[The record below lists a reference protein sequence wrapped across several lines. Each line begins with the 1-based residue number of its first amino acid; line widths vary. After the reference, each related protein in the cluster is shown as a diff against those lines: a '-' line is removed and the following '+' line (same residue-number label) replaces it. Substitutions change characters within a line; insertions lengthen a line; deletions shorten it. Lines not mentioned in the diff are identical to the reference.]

1 MVESVWSE
9 QELVRRCKEGSE
21 AAYAELVRQ
30 HRQRLLNLAF
40 RLTNSRETA
49 EDVVQETFIAAF
61 RGMERFTPR
70 PALAPWIT
78 TICVRLAGRAG
89 ERRSAVRVASLD
101 QLAEMDSPTALTAL
115 FGGSD
120 GDGRDPHAA
129 AEASEL
135 RQALTGAI
143 ATLPYKQR
151 AAVVLRFVSGL
162 DYADAAQAMDV
173 PLNTYKSHLLRGTRQ
188 LRDALQPLMQRP
200 GGEPTGPT
208 DTTDAGSTGR
218 SDGGRAP
225 DRSIGQAIPVVGKIP
240 VVDEVPVAAPGA
252 IRPDRAVSV
261 RAAARQPTRSTR
273 LADDSTP

>member
-1 MVESVWSE
+1 VTGSVWSE

-49 EDVVQETFIAAF
+49 EDVVQETFLAAF

-89 ERRSAVRVASLD
+89 QRRSATRIASLD
-101 QLAEMDSPTALTAL
+101 QLAEMDSPAALTAL

-135 RQALTGAI
+135 RQALTSAI
-143 ATLPYKQR
+143 AALPYKQR
-151 AAVVLRFVSGL
+151 VAVVLRFVSSL

-173 PLNTYKSHLLRGTRQ
+173 PLNTYKSHLFRGTRQ
-188 LRDALQPLMQRP
+188 LRDVLLPLMRRGEEP
-200 GGEPTGPT
+200 IEPTGTGPGAH
-208 DTTDAGSTGR
+208 DGDHSADGSR
-218 SDGGRAP
+218 SSE
-225 DRSIGQAIPVVGKIP
+225 RSIGRAIPVAQEVP
-240 VVDEVPVAAPGA
+240 VVDEIAAAAPA
-252 IRPDRAVSV
+252 PV
-261 RAAARQPTRSTR
+261 QPTRAIRS
-273 LADDSTP
+273 A

>member
-1 MVESVWSE
+1 MTESVWSE

-49 EDVVQETFIAAF
+49 EDVVQETFLAAF

-78 TICVRLAGRAG
+78 TICVRLAGRAA
-89 ERRSAVRVASLD
+89 ERRSSTRVASLD
-101 QLAEMDSPTALTAL
+101 QLTEADPPATLSSL
-115 FGGSD
+115 FGTVD

-135 RQALTGAI
+135 RQALSSAI
-143 ATLPYKQR
+143 AALPYKQR
-151 AAVVLRFVSGL
+151 AAVVLRFVSSL

-208 DTTDAGSTGR
+208 HTTDASGTGR

-225 DRSIGQAIPVVGKIP
+225 DRSIGRAIP
-240 VVDEVPVAAPGA
+240 VVDEMPMGAPGTV
-252 IRPDRAVSV
+252 RPDRAVRV
-261 RAAARQPTRSTR
+261 AAATHRSSQPTRSTR

>member
-49 EDVVQETFIAAF
+49 EDVVQETFLAAF

-70 PALAPWIT
+70 PALAPWVT

-89 ERRSAVRVASLD
+89 ERRSATRIASLD
-101 QLAEMDSPTALTAL
+101 QLAEMDSPASLTAL
-115 FGGSD
+115 FGATD

-135 RQALTGAI
+135 RQALTSAI
-143 ATLPYKQR
+143 VALPYKQR
-151 AAVVLRFVSGL
+151 AAVVLRFVTGL
-162 DYADAAQAMDV
+162 DYADAAQALDV
-173 PLNTYKSHLLRGTRQ
+173 PLNTYKSHLLRGTRE
-188 LRDALQPLMQRP
+188 LRETLLPLLASR
-200 GGEPTGPT
+200 GGGPTGP
-208 DTTDAGSTGR
+208 GSSPGGPDGERRIGR
-218 SDGGRAP
+218 
-225 DRSIGQAIPVVGKIP
+225 PVP
-240 VVDEVPVAAPGA
+240 VVDEVPVAASDGTH
-252 IRPDRAVSV
+252 PDRAVPV
-261 RAAARQPTRSTR
+261 AAAARRSTRSTR
-273 LADDSTP
+273 LADDSSL